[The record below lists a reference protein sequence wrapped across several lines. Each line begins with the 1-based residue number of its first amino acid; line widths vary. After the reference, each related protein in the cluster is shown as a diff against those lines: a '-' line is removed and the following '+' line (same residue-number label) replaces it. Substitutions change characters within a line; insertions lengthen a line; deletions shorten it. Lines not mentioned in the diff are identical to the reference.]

1 MMLREVIYRS
11 SRRNRRGVQPH
22 RINYPSTI
30 MLKCRWLEDA
40 LEQGLGSLILDSLDD
55 SIPWDQK
62 LKRAGYTTMTSG
74 VLYTLMRSLPGLG
87 ALLQQAYLTCI
98 LKKTL
103 SNNVVSSQVK
113 ITQVGHIGVQSS
125 VCIDAALAGQM
136 LIPIPILGAVE
147 GSAILRNPITN
158 RFWIGWPRY
167 RSSSSRWLKGSAKWN
182 PSREYLAKNKN
193 ICSSECYLGW
203 AHFQMGMIFNFKL

>member
-1 MMLREVIYRS
+1 MKFRKQISVCRISVPLSATNTMPVGLRRELQRGLKRLMMLREVIYRS

-87 ALLQQAYLTCI
+87 ALLQQAYLTYI

-125 VCIDAALAGQM
+125 VCIGAALAGQM
-136 LIPIPILGAVE
+136 LIPIPILGAVV
-147 GSAILRNPITN
+147 GSAI
-158 RFWIGWPRY
+158 GGVMAGVY
-167 RSSSSRWLKGSAKWN
+167 
-182 PSREYLAKNKN
+182 
-193 ICSSECYLGW
+193 
-203 AHFQMGMIFNFKL
+203 